1 MPKRSPAA
9 NASSPTRT
17 GKSPFNLLAK
27 HNRGLLL
34 DLVIFVAN
42 LFLLRLLSSY
52 VLDLFAR
59 ADRNDDA
66 AKFVLLLACIAM
78 WVLPA
83 AGAVLKRWRFHQRLR
98 VEHKDP
104 AAYESTI
111 GGCFFNPLF
120 YFCLNLV
127 VMSAIVA
134 GVGQT
139 LVGNKGM
146 DSAAVF
152 VPSIFLGLGLTIFQT
167 YLIYRYFIPPK
178 KPPKSPFLLTPESEL
193 LGDICIFI
201 NMILFQT
208 AWNMLT
214 WASWGR
220 VGSAFEFF
228 GRLFVLLF
236 LALLVYF
243 PPRIF
248 YLAEDIHRRRTWLT
262 MLLANSPV
270 IFKVLIGTNN
280 QAGW

>member
-1 MPKRSPAA
+1 MPRKSPDSAA
-9 NASSPTRT
+9 VRAH
-17 GKSPFNLLAK
+17 KLPFNLLAK

-34 DLVIFVAN
+34 DLVIFILN
-42 LFLLRLLSSY
+42 LFLLRLVSGY

-59 ADRNDDA
+59 ADKNDDEA
-66 AKFVLLLACIAM
+66 QFILLVACVAM

-98 VEHKDP
+98 AEHRDSDF
-104 AAYESTI
+104 YGSTV
-111 GGCFFNPLF
+111 GGCLFNPLF
-120 YFCLNLV
+120 YFCLNIV
-127 VMSAIVA
+127 VMSAILA
-134 GVGQT
+134 GVGQL

-146 DSAAVF
+146 DNGAVF

-167 YLIYRYFIPPK
+167 YLIYRYFSPPK
-178 KPPKSPFLLTPESEL
+178 KPPKSPFLLSPESEL

-214 WASWGR
+214 WSSFGR
-220 VGSAFEFF
+220 VGSVLEFF
-228 GRLFVLLF
+228 GRLFFLLF
-236 LALLVYF
+236 LSLLVYF